1 MDYLN
6 RVCSSAA
13 EHWTFNPQVLGSN
26 PDIPNLSIKIY
37 MIITNI
43 NYILNVVIIL
53 FLIGA
58 LGLVLNRKN
67 VLITI
72 MSIELM
78 LLSVNL
84 NFIVFSVY
92 LDDITGYI
100 FVLFVLTIAA
110 TESAIGLAIL
120 SIYYKLKQTIQ
131 MDKIKNIKS

>member
-1 MDYLN
+1 M
-6 RVCSSAA
+6 V

-26 PDIPNLSIKIY
+26 PNTLK
-37 MIITNI
+37 MITTNI
-43 NYILNVVIIL
+43 NYILNVIIIL

-84 NFIVFSVY
+84 NFIIFSIY
-92 LDDITGYI
+92 LDDIIGYV
-100 FVLFVLTIAA
+100 FVLFILTIAA

-120 SIYYKLKQTIQ
+120 SIYYKLKHTIQ
-131 MDKIKNIKS
+131 MDKVKVIKS

>member
-1 MDYLN
+1 
-6 RVCSSAA
+6 
-13 EHWTFNPQVLGSN
+13 
-26 PDIPNLSIKIY
+26 

-53 FLIGA
+53 FLIGS

-84 NFIVFSVY
+84 NFIVFSLY
-92 LDDITGYI
+92 LDDITGYV
-100 FVLFVLTIAA
+100 FVLFILTIAA

-131 MDKIKNIKS
+131 MDKIKNVKS